1 MGVKCRRLTTLA
13 LQRNH
18 PTALRRGTKKAPF
31 ANSLSTQATPL
42 YLSEMAPHKARGSLN
57 IMFQLAITVG
67 ILAAQVRQIELE
79 VPHLPVIKLLILME
93 PV

>member
-1 MGVKCRRLTTLA
+1 
-13 LQRNH
+13 
-18 PTALRRGTKKAPF
+18 
-31 ANSLSTQATPL
+31 
-42 YLSEMAPHKARGSLN
+42 MAPHKARGSLN

-79 VPHLPVIKLLILME
+79 VPHLPVIKLLILIE